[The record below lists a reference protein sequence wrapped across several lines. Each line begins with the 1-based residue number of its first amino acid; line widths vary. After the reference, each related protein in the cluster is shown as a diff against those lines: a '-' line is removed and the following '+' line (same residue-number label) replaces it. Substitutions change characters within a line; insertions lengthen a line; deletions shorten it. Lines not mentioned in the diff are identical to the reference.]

1 MKRTTPANI
10 TQLRPNEVFV
20 FGSNTKGIHGSGA
33 ARTAQVRFGAKRG
46 LGEGFSGQSYAFPTL
61 SADSRRGFHLE
72 KRTDDELIESANK
85 FLDFAEAHPEM
96 TFLLTKVGCGLAGY
110 PEEDMKAL
118 FDNTPPNV
126 VKPEGW

>member
-1 MKRTTPANI
+1 MKRTTPDNI
-10 TQLRPNEVFV
+10 KHLEPNEVFV

-33 ARTAQVRFGAKRG
+33 AKTAQLFFGARRG
-46 LGEGFSGQSYAFPTL
+46 IGEGFCGQSYAFPTL
-61 SADSRRGFHLE
+61 NADSRGGFHLE

-96 TFLLTKVGCGLAGY
+96 IFLLTKVGCGLAGY
-110 PEEDMKAL
+110 TEEEMKNL